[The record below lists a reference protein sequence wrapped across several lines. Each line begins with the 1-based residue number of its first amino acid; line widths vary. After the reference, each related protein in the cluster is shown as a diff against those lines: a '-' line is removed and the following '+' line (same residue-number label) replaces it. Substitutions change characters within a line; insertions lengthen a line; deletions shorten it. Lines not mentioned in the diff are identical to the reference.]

1 MSGSFPAEP
10 RFGFSLRGVVT
21 VAAHEFRLRIRAGRW
36 RWLLGGWF
44 TALLLFTAALRA
56 GMDRAGQ
63 ANPGSD
69 MFGGLVLVMLALALL
84 VVPALTAQSIN
95 GDRARG
101 VLATLQTTL
110 LTPAEIALGKLA
122 AAWGAALMFIVA
134 ALPIVLWSVIEGASL
149 WRAFIALAVMAL
161 LFGVV
166 CAIAQ
171 CLSSLMA
178 RSTTSA
184 VLSYLTVFA
193 LTVGTVIIFAMTVT
207 LARPADAEANDS
219 AVVGEHSYPPG
230 AWLLVAPN
238 PFVIVADAAPR
249 PSDRDAAQAADAES
263 VRLDTLST
271 IADAVRSLRSTEVVL
286 PDGTATR
293 ANSDAVWPF
302 GLIANLLLGA
312 GAVALTTHRLKTPAA
327 RLPRLVRVA

>member
-1 MSGSFPAEP
+1 MREPLVAEAHV
-10 RFGFSLRGVVT
+10 GFSLRGVAA

-44 TALLLFTAALRA
+44 AALLVFTTALRA

-63 ANPGSD
+63 ESPGSD

-95 GDRARG
+95 GDRERG

-122 AAWGAALMFIVA
+122 AAWGTALMFIIT
-134 ALPIVLWSVIEGASL
+134 ALPIVLWCVIEGASL
-149 WRAFIALAVMAL
+149 WRAFIALAVIAL

-171 CLSSLMA
+171 CMSSLLA

-184 VLSYLTVFA
+184 VLSYLAVFA
-193 LTVGTVIIFAMTVT
+193 LTVGTVIAFAMAVT
-207 LARPADAEANDS
+207 LTRSDDS
-219 AVVGEHSYPPG
+219 QPTGSVVSASSYPDG
-230 AWLLVAPN
+230 AWMLIAPN

-249 PSDRDAAQAADAES
+249 APARAGATES
-263 VRLDTLST
+263 EPVRLDTLST
-271 IADAVRSLRSTEVVL
+271 IADAVRSLRSTEVVMA
-286 PDGTATR
+286 DGTVQRTSEA
-293 ANSDAVWPF
+293 AVWPF
-302 GLIANLLLGA
+302 GLITNVVIGA
-312 GAVALTTHRLKTPAA
+312 GAVALTTYRLRTPSA

>member
-1 MSGSFPAEP
+1 MREPLAAEAHV
-10 RFGFSLRGVVT
+10 GFSLRGVAA

-44 TALLLFTAALRA
+44 AALFVFTTALRA

-63 ANPGSD
+63 ESPGSD

-95 GDRARG
+95 GDRERG

-122 AAWGAALMFIVA
+122 AAWGTALMFIVT
-134 ALPIVLWSVIEGASL
+134 ALPIVLWCVIEGASL
-149 WRAFIALAVMAL
+149 WRAFIALAVIAL

-171 CLSSLMA
+171 CMSSLLA

-184 VLSYLTVFA
+184 VLSYLAVFA
-193 LTVGTVIIFAMTVT
+193 LTVGTVIAFAMAVT
-207 LARPADAEANDS
+207 LTRPEDS
-219 AVVGEHSYPPG
+219 PPTGGVVSASSYPDG
-230 AWLLVAPN
+230 AWMLVAPN

-249 PSDRDAAQAADAES
+249 GPAGAGASDSES

-271 IADAVRSLRSTEVVL
+271 IADAVRSLRSTEVVTA
-286 PDGTATR
+286 DGSVQRTNEA
-293 ANSDAVWPF
+293 AVWPF
-302 GLIANLLLGA
+302 GLITNVVIGA
-312 GAVALTTHRLKTPAA
+312 GAVALTTYRLRTPAA

>member
-1 MSGSFPAEP
+1 MREPLAAEP
-10 RFGFSLRGVVT
+10 RVGFSVRGVGA

-44 TALLLFTAALRA
+44 AALFVFTSALRA
-56 GMDRAGQ
+56 GMGRAGQ
-63 ANPGSD
+63 DSPGSD

-95 GDRARG
+95 GDRERG
-101 VLATLQTTL
+101 VLAILQTTL

-122 AAWGAALMFIVA
+122 AAWGTALMFIIT
-134 ALPIVLWSVIEGASL
+134 ALPIVLWCVIEGASL

-161 LFGVV
+161 LFGVM

-171 CLSSLMA
+171 CMSSLLA

-184 VLSYLTVFA
+184 VLSYLAVFA
-193 LTVGTVIIFAMTVT
+193 LTVGTVIVFAMVVT
-207 LARPADAEANDS
+207 LSRAADSPPTEDVVSAN
-219 AVVGEHSYPPG
+219 SYPAG
-230 AWLLVAPN
+230 AWMLVAPN

-249 PSDRDAAQAADAES
+249 APAGGATESDADS

-271 IADAVRSLRSTEVVL
+271 IADAVRSLRSTEVVME
-286 PDGTATR
+286 DGSVRRTGE
-293 ANSDAVWPF
+293 DPVWPF
-302 GLIANLLLGA
+302 GLITNVVIGA
-312 GAVALTTHRLKTPAA
+312 GAVALTTYRLRTPSA

>member
-1 MSGSFPAEP
+1 MSGPPRAEP
-10 RFGFSLRGVVT
+10 HLGFALRGVGA

-44 TALLLFTAALRA
+44 AALIAFTAALRA

-63 ANPGSD
+63 SSPGSD

-95 GDRARG
+95 GDRERG

-122 AAWGAALMFIVA
+122 AAWGTALMFIVA
-134 ALPIVLWSVIEGASL
+134 ALPIVLWCVVEGASL
-149 WRAFIALAVMAL
+149 WRAFIALMIIAL

-171 CLSSLMA
+171 CMSALLA

-184 VLSYLTVFA
+184 VLSYLAVFA
-193 LTVGTVIIFAMTVT
+193 LTVGTVIAFAMTAT
-207 LARPADAEANDS
+207 LARPSDSDAAGSVVDAN
-219 AVVGEHSYPPG
+219 SYPDG
-230 AWLLVAPN
+230 AWMLVAPN

-249 PSDRDAAQAADAES
+249 SSAQDSAQAADAES

-271 IADAVRSLRSTEVVL
+271 IADAVRSLRTADAVSS
-286 PDGTATR
+286 DGTRLTNEA
-293 ANSDAVWPF
+293 AVWPF
-302 GLIANLLLGA
+302 GLITNLIIGA
-312 GAVALTTHRLKTPAA
+312 GAVALTTYRLRTPTA

>member
-1 MSGSFPAEP
+1 MSEPMRAEP
-10 RFGFSLRGVVT
+10 HLGFSLRGVGA
-21 VAAHEFRLRIRAGRW
+21 VAALEFRLRIRAGRW

-44 TALLLFTAALRA
+44 VALFAFTAALRA

-63 ANPGSD
+63 ASPGSD

-95 GDRARG
+95 GDRERG
-101 VLATLQTTL
+101 VLAILQTTL

-122 AAWGAALMFIVA
+122 AAWGAALIFILA
-134 ALPIVLWSVIEGASL
+134 ALPIVLWCVIEGASL
-149 WRAFIALAVMAL
+149 WRAFVALVVIAL

-171 CLSSLMA
+171 CMSSLLA

-184 VLSYLTVFA
+184 VLSYLAVFA
-193 LTVGTVIIFAMTVT
+193 LTVGTVIVFAMTVT
-207 LARPADAEANDS
+207 LSRPADTDPAGSMVS
-219 AVVGEHSYPPG
+219 ASSYPDG
-230 AWLLVAPN
+230 AWMLIAPN

-249 PSDRDAAQAADAES
+249 ASARDSAQAADAES

-271 IADAVRSLRSTEVVL
+271 IADAVRSLRSN
-286 PDGTATR
+286 DIISADDSGQGTSEA
-293 ANSDAVWPF
+293 AVWPF
-302 GLIANLLLGA
+302 GLITNLVIGA
-312 GAVALTTHRLKTPAA
+312 SAVALTTYRLRTPSA

>member
-1 MSGSFPAEP
+1 MSDSVPGEP
-10 RFGFSLRGVVT
+10 SLGFSLRGVGT

-44 TALLLFTAALRA
+44 GALLAFTAALRA

-63 ANPGSD
+63 ASPGSD
-69 MFGGLVLVMLALALL
+69 MFGGLVLVMMALALL

-95 GDRARG
+95 GDRERG

-122 AAWGAALMFIVA
+122 AAWGAALIFIVA
-134 ALPIVLWSVIEGASL
+134 ALPIVLWCVIEGATL
-149 WRAFIALAVMAL
+149 RRAFVALLVMAL

-171 CLSSLMA
+171 CLSSLLA

-193 LTVGTVIIFAMTVT
+193 LTVGTVIVFAMTVT
-207 LARPADAEANDS
+207 LSRPVDAEAGDS
-219 AVVGEHSYPPG
+219 TVVDADAYPSG
-230 AWLLVAPN
+230 AWMLIAPN

-249 PSDRDAAQAADAES
+249 SSERDAAQAADAES

-271 IADAVRSLRSTEVVL
+271 IAEAVRSLRSTDVVL
-286 PDGTATR
+286 ADGTTTR
-293 ANSDAVWPF
+293 TSQDAVWPF

-312 GAVALTTHRLKTPAA
+312 GAVALTSHRLKTPAA
-327 RLPRLVRVA
+327 NLPRLVRVA